1 VIGAVICHSVPMHAT
16 LAMPITGTVAR
27 WKNQPTQ
34 AAS

>member
-1 VIGAVICHSVPMHAT
+1 VIGVVFRHLVHMHADLT
-16 LAMPITGTVAR
+16 PATGAVAR